1 MQTVFDFHVIKP
13 RFKTYPDG
21 NFDKQ
26 AQKKCKKCNS
36 FSSRFSNQ
44 KFPKPE
50 KYLLFINK

>member
-21 NFDKQ
+21 KFDKQ

-36 FSSRFSNQ
+36 FSSSFSNQ
-44 KFPKPE
+44 KSPKQA